1 MHRPIDLTMQFY
13 RFMKTYKYKFITLPI
28 MPLVVDM
35 PDLDKDEFIVRARR
49 KNTTASAV
57 VRELI
62 KKWMSEH
69 PEYTKTRQ
77 KPSIE

>member
-1 MHRPIDLTMQFY
+1 
-13 RFMKTYKYKFITLPI
+13 MKTYKYKFIILSV

-35 PDLDKDEFIVRARR
+35 PELDKDEFIVRARR

-57 VRELI
+57 VRDLI
-62 KKWMSEH
+62 KKWMAEN
-69 PEYTKTRQ
+69 PEFTKTRQ

>member
-1 MHRPIDLTMQFY
+1 
-13 RFMKTYKYKFITLPI
+13 MKTYKYKFIILSV

-35 PDLDKDEFIVRARR
+35 PELDKDEFIVRARR

-62 KKWMSEH
+62 KKWMAEN
-69 PEYTKTRQ
+69 PEFTKTRQ

>member
-1 MHRPIDLTMQFY
+1 
-13 RFMKTYKYKFITLPI
+13 MKTYKYRFITVSL

>member
-1 MHRPIDLTMQFY
+1 
-13 RFMKTYKYKFITLPI
+13 MKTYKYEFITLRI
-28 MPLVVDM
+28 MPLVVGM

-49 KNTTASAV
+49 KNTTASEV

-62 KKWMSEH
+62 KKWMAEN
-69 PEYTKTRQ
+69 PEFTKTRQ

>member
-1 MHRPIDLTMQFY
+1 
-13 RFMKTYKYKFITLPI
+13 MKTYKYKFIILSV

-35 PDLDKDEFIVRARR
+35 PELDKDEFIVRARR
-49 KNTTASAV
+49 KNATASAV

-62 KKWMSEH
+62 KKWMAEN
-69 PEYTKTRQ
+69 PEFTKTRQ

>member
-1 MHRPIDLTMQFY
+1 
-13 RFMKTYKYKFITLPI
+13 

-35 PDLDKDEFIVRARR
+35 PELDKDEFIVRARR
-49 KNTTASAV
+49 KNTTASRV

-62 KKWMSEH
+62 KKWMAEN
-69 PEYTKTRQ
+69 PEFAKTRQ

>member
-1 MHRPIDLTMQFY
+1 
-13 RFMKTYKYKFITLPI
+13 MKTYKYEFITLLI

-35 PDLDKDEFIVRARR
+35 PELDKDEFIVRARR

-57 VRELI
+57 VRDLI
-62 KKWMSEH
+62 KKWMAEN
-69 PEYTKTRQ
+69 PEFTKTRQ